1 MLAISDVWANAL
13 VAGGFLLGVIV
24 GGIGVIRIFKYLLD
38 YMRNESR
45 RE

>member
-24 GGIGVIRIFKYLLD
+24 GGIGVIRIFKYALEYL
-38 YMRNESR
+38 RSER
-45 RE
+45 